1 MRTACKACQYLLTF
15 SGRTEQ
21 DVGRGAASTSSSGL
35 PGGFD
40 PPSSNVTWCPNQFFD
55 VVLPHFPRGVVRLV
69 GYLLWQT
76 LAWNDEYG
84 QPRRTRHRLTWR
96 TLGAR
101 AGVSRGALGD
111 VLRVARSAHFVR
123 IEGAE
128 GDRSPTATFELQWAE
143 GPYVRRPEAFAGF
156 FRGMGHRTYVP
167 NQFFTVVVA
176 REPLAVIRVVGAV
189 IRESI
194 GFEAAQGYRRTEAA
208 LSCRTLA
215 RRTRL
220 STRHVALAL
229 QQAIGAGYL
238 QQVSAG
244 TFGGEAEAARYALRW
259 SDGFGGDAWPFED
272 ESPQGLERVTPT
284 GRGSKRSTAAVQKG
298 TQVRFKKVYSSK
310 EEIKPLNEILA
321 KPAPP
326 PALPS
331 PGRRRADSREVGE
344 PATLEA
350 RLREVGFSGRSVA
363 ALAGYP
369 RERIERQIAWLADR
383 AATRSPLGLLRRA
396 IEEDWPPPR
405 TARRR
410 MPPPGISLAIAAV
423 APMLAE
429 PTAVERRAYVAW
441 MRERLEAMERTEP
454 ARFQAFLEHRER
466 LKASLRYVHHDRP
479 DHGILRG
486 WDSDAARIAHLQA
499 FDRTLPDLETWC
511 RGHASAGRQCPAP
524 SDTRAAMKNSQIAT

>member
-1 MRTACKACQYLLTF
+1 MAGRSKA
-15 SGRTEQ
+15 G
-21 DVGRGAASTSSSGL
+21 TSAGL

-96 TLGAR
+96 ALGAR
-101 AGVSRGALGD
+101 ARVSRGALGEA
-111 VLRVARSAHFVR
+111 LRAAEAGHFVAIVGR
-123 IEGAE
+123 AE
-128 GDRSPTATFELQWAE
+128 GPSPTATFELQWAD
-143 GPYVRRPEAFAGF
+143 GPYVRRPEAFTGF
-156 FRGMGHRTYVP
+156 FHGPGHRTYVP

-176 REPLAVIRVVGAV
+176 REPLAVVRVVGAV

-194 GFEAAQGYRRTEAA
+194 GFEAEHGYRRTEAA
-208 LSCRTLA
+208 LSCRVLA

-220 STRHVALAL
+220 SVRHVTLAL
-229 QQAIGAGYL
+229 RQAIEAGYL
-238 QQVSAG
+238 QQLSAG
-244 TFGGEAEAARYALRW
+244 TFGGEVAAARYALRW
-259 SDGFGGDAWPFED
+259 SDGFGGEGDPLED
-272 ESPQGLERVTPT
+272 EPPRNARHGAERN
-284 GRGSKRSTAAVQKG
+284 RGSKRSTGSVQKG
-298 TQVRFKKVYSSK
+298 AQVRFKKVYSSK

-321 KPAPP
+321 KPALI
-326 PALPS
+326 AAPS
-331 PGRRRADSREVGE
+331 SARRRPVNELDPEER
-344 PATLEA
+344 TRLET
-350 RLREVGFSGRSVA
+350 RLREVGFTGRSVE
-363 ALAGYP
+363 ALARFP

-405 TARRR
+405 SLRRSGARAARVER
-410 MPPPGISLAIAAV
+410 PSPPAAPREPGAN
-423 APMLAE
+423 
-429 PTAVERRAYVAW
+429 ERRAYAAW
-441 MRERLEAMERTEP
+441 MLEQLHALERSEP
-454 ARFQAFLEHRER
+454 ARYQAFLAHREH

-486 WDSDAARIAHLQA
+486 WDSEAAVIAHLQA

-511 RGHASAGRQCPAP
+511 RRRSTAAVQCPAP
-524 SDTRAAMKNSQIAT
+524 SETSAAMKNSQIAT